1 MTLAFGRV
9 VAEDGDFELAGARFG
24 PADALLD
31 DELAVVSGGFVE
43 GGREFLAVVGLGD
56 ADRGAE
62 IGGLDE
68 DGILEGFFDLGDG
81 FLRRFLPVGAE
92 DGDVLDDGQA
102 GLGEEALHHVLVHAG
117 GGAEDAGADVG
128 DAGQLKQAL
137 DGAVFAESAVKD
149 REDDVERCSLRAGHG
164 RHQGRNALVE
174 KLRSGRSF
182 RIAGAEAAGHSG
194 VPSDRPVA
202 GVRGRWIALEQL
214 VRIGR
219 GQPAAFPGDADGDD
233 VEFGAVDCVEDGGGG
248 EQRDFVLAAAATEEN
263 ADAELVGHDGSLQ
276 VYEFTS

>member
-1 MTLAFGRV
+1 MF
-9 VAEDGDFELAGARFG
+9 
-24 PADALLD
+24 D

-43 GGREFLAVVGLGD
+43 GGPELLAVVGLGD

-68 DGILEGFFDLGDG
+68 DGILESFFDLGDG

-92 DGDVLDDGQA
+92 EGDVLDDGQA

-137 DGAVFAESAVKD
+137 DGAVFAEGAVKD
-149 REDDVERCSLRAGHG
+149 GEDDVERSALRAGHG
-164 RHQGRNALVE
+164 RHQGGNALVE

-182 RIAGAEAAGHSG
+182 RIAGAETAGNG
-194 VPSDRPVA
+194 ARVA
-202 GVRGRWIALEQL
+202 QEEL

-233 VEFGAVDCVEDGGGG
+233 VEFGAVDSVEDGGGG
-248 EQRDFVLAAAATEEN
+248 EQRDFVLAAAAAEEN
-263 ADAELVGHDGSLQ
+263 ADAEFVGH
-276 VYEFTS
+276 